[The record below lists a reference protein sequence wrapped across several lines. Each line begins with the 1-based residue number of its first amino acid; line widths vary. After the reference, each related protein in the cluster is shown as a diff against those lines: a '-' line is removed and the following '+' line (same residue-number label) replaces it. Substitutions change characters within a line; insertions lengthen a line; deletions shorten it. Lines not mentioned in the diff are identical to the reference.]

1 MRRLRNIAFLEF
13 VARPTV
19 STATKRERHRKEKRW
34 ETEGKGKRRER
45 ARDGTSESARR
56 AEVAFSLHSYLVSY
70 NPVHAIESGHLHG
83 SAYIMKHRNE
93 QEEVQKTEAEE
104 DADPCKRSRTC
115 HERSHSL

>member
-1 MRRLRNIAFLEF
+1 MQSAEAEEYRFLGICG
-13 VARPTV
+13 T
-19 STATKRERHRKEKRW
+19 SNGIHDHQERKTQKEKRR
-34 ETEGKGKRRER
+34 EREGKRKRRER

-93 QEEVQKTEAEE
+93 QEEV
-104 DADPCKRSRTC
+104 
-115 HERSHSL
+115 